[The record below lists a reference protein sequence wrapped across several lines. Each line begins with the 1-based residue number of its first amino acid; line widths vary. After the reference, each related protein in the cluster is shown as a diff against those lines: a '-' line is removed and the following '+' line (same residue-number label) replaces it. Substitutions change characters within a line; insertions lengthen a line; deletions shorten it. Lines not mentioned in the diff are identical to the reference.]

1 MHEWQ
6 PLFSVGD
13 PGTVA
18 SASAGMFIPGARA
31 EISNGAPLCGSGV
44 SYHIVAVDF
53 RRLER
58 HDDVT
63 FPTLRESEVVR
74 KTFSGRSDGLS
85 ECR

>member
-1 MHEWQ
+1 MNGNLCSAWA
-6 PLFSVGD
+6 

-18 SASAGMFIPGARA
+18 SSSAGMFIPGRTCRD
-31 EISNGAPLCGSGV
+31 LKWRTVVQCRV

-63 FPTLRESEVVR
+63 FSTLPESEVVR